1 MNLNHLVHRDVV
13 WMKQGNFKI
22 LVFFMSRNCFAEFF
36 LARNCCVDVN
46 MMRNCCAE
54 IYMASNCCIGI
65 NFYKTFYLIPIPIKL
80 RFFTYLHYPIDT
92 QKSCQKFYE
101 IISHAKLTLHYI
113 HYFQGTHQT
122 NRKEVEILNT
132 MTFNNKNEDIN
143 KALNGIYR

>member
-1 MNLNHLVHRDVV
+1 MY
-13 WMKQGNFKI
+13 FI
-22 LVFFMSRNCFAEFF
+22 LKFWYFLWHATVSLIFF

-132 MTFNNKNEDIN
+132 MTFIKI
-143 KALNGIYR
+143 KMKISIKL